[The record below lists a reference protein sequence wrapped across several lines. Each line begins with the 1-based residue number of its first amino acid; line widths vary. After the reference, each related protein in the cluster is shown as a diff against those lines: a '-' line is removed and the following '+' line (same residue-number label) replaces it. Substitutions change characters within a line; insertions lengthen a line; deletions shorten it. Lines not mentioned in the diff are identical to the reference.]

1 MSYNFKTGK
10 ERVDYYYDYYYYF
23 SNVVEVSNTFEVDD
37 DPFSQSLTLILANN
51 NNYSDQ
57 PLQ

>member
-10 ERVDYYYDYYYYF
+10 GRVDYYYDYYYYF
-23 SNVVEVSNTFEVDD
+23 SNVIEVSNTFEVDD

-51 NNYSDQ
+51 NYYSDQ